1 MSGYS
6 PRAHPRDC
14 VQALSAGYAGVEDT
28 ALACEQCS
36 QIVQASDLPRIA
48 RCAWSSGGERAPYGL
63 HGGVWLERLIL
74 FGSYIT
80 AKPDPNDVDII
91 LVMRDDF
98 DVQACDEESQKL
110 FDHPRA
116 AETFGASVFWI
127 RPALLV
133 LETLEE
139 FIAHWQITR
148 DQTRRGIV
156 EVRA

>member
-1 MSGYS
+1 MPLPQLNQTGELPEGVYQATMDEVTAQFGSGTPQRRAVTARLQRIYS
-6 PRAHPRDC
+6 LA
-14 VQALSAGYAGVEDT
+14 YATGK
-28 ALACEQCS
+28 
-36 QIVQASDLPRIA
+36 
-48 RCAWSSGGERAPYGL
+48 
-63 HGGVWLERLIL
+63 LERLIL

-110 FDHPRA
+110 FDHLRA
-116 AETFGASVFWI
+116 EETFSASVFWI

-148 DQTRRGIV
+148 DQARRGIV
-156 EVRA
+156 EVRS

>member
-1 MSGYS
+1 VTVGSDRNAVS
-6 PRAHPRDC
+6 FINCPVH
-14 VQALSAGYAGVEDT
+14 LSAPQSHESFSDCLYH
-28 ALACEQCS
+28 LA
-36 QIVQASDLPRIA
+36 
-48 RCAWSSGGERAPYGL
+48 RATGK
-63 HGGVWLERLIL
+63 LERLIL

-98 DVQACDEESQKL
+98 DVQACDEASQKL